1 MKLCPIS
8 GLPVKEK
15 NHWRFEHGEGEHV
28 RILSL
33 IGTDIL
39 HSEEFSSHSEG
50 RCNHELITEDL
61 YQGDFV
67 SLIKEEKL
75 SEKSLHLIVNC
86 SHIVDFCYSCK
97 KEITNLIFNWSPDY
111 KLVVL
116 YDINPAARLQLE
128 MFQCIAPQQS
138 PIILTGTYNDAITTV
153 LDFKSGKAQEIVPSD
168 QSTEQELDLKKEFL
182 SVSARLLWL
191 KMFDQHI
198 SVPPDNHVANT
209 YFKVLEIMQQDLKA
223 MELEYEKDQERIKKD
238 CKSLIISRTTLLNAQ
253 IELNK
258 KNAKQFKEEKSAL
271 MSRISALELEAT
283 RISTATAEKTASLR
297 TLCELIEEIDID
309 TRLKQR
315 ITSCCSNITEIGKK
329 TTLMK
334 TELTETDSVFIS
346 RLQKKHPSLSQRE
359 LRIGLLI
366 KLDYNSRDI
375 ARTIGLTTRGI
386 ESIRYRLHKKIGLDK
401 HRSLKT
407 YLTDL
412 STESL

>member
-1 MKLCPIS
+1 MKLCPVS

-39 HSEEFSSHSEG
+39 HSEEFSSNTAEK
-50 RCNHELITEDL
+50 LIHDL
-61 YQGDFV
+61 VIEHLHQGDFV
-67 SLIKEEKL
+67 SMINEEKL

-86 SHIVDFCYSCK
+86 SHIVDFSYSCK
-97 KEITNLIFNWSPDY
+97 KEVTNLIYNWSPDY

-128 MFQCIAPQQS
+128 MFQCIAPLHS
-138 PIILTGTYNDAITTV
+138 PIVLAGTYEDAITTV
-153 LDFKSGKAQEIVPSD
+153 LDFKSGKAQEPVPSD
-168 QSTEQELDLKKEFL
+168 PGAEQENALKKEFL
-182 SVSARLLWL
+182 STAARLLWL

-198 SVPPDNHVANT
+198 SLPQENHVAYT
-209 YFKVLEIMQQDLKA
+209 YFRMLEIMQQDLKA
-223 MELEYEKDQERIKKD
+223 MELEYGKDQERIKKD
-238 CKSLIISRTTLLNAQ
+238 CKSLIITRTTLLNAQ

-258 KNAKQFKEEKSAL
+258 KNAMQFKEEKSAL

-283 RISTATAEKTASLR
+283 RISTANAEKTASLR
-297 TLCELIEEIDID
+297 SLCDLIEKIELDPRVKLQISSSCANITDID
-309 TRLKQR
+309 H
-315 ITSCCSNITEIGKK
+315 K
-329 TTLMK
+329 TTLIK

-346 RLQKKHPSLSQRE
+346 KLQKKHPNLSQRE
-359 LRIGLLI
+359 LRIALLI

-375 ARTIGLTTRGI
+375 SRTIGLTTRGI
-386 ESIRYRLHKKIGLDK
+386 ESIRYRLHKKVGLDK

-412 STESL
+412 STGLQ